1 MSTMNISLPE
11 ALKEFV
17 DQQVEERGFSTTS
30 EYLRD
35 LIRKEFEKNKL
46 REMILEGVNSPLVGQ
61 ADAAYFKELRESLK
75 TQK

>member
-17 DQQVEERGFSTTS
+17 DQQVAERGFSTTS

-46 REMILEGVNSPLVGQ
+46 REMILEGVNSPVVAQ
-61 ADAAYFKELRESLK
+61 ADEAYFENRRARLRNRK
-75 TQK
+75 

>member
-17 DQQVEERGFSTTS
+17 DNQVAERGFSTTS

-35 LIRKEFEKNKL
+35 LIRKEYEKNKL
-46 REMILEGVNSPLVGQ
+46 REMILEGKNSPVVGEF
-61 ADAAYFKELRESLK
+61 DEAYFQKLRDSIPRK
-75 TQK
+75 S